1 MPRGNREATIR
12 SRISISSIHSAV
24 TAIRAASWSQPCA
37 NSDRTTQTSLL
48 AREGLIF
55 HRLRGQ
61 VLVTKSWRTW
71 TMCSWAYG
79 VQSYGRRSS
88 GLTACSNPTP
98 MHLVGV
104 SLTSAVTKSSPHSQ
118 SKIEEAIVVL
128 GCAARQPPHVRYT
141 RLPTYCV
148 ASGRCHGLKPSIGM
162 LLAMGCIA
170 ALSDGNRTRRNEIA
184 TR

>member
-1 MPRGNREATIR
+1 MRQQYGPGSPFRPFTQQSQLYVQLHGVNRVPIVIELHR
-12 SRISISSIHSAV
+12 HRC
-24 TAIRAASWSQPCA
+24 W
-37 NSDRTTQTSLL
+37 
-48 AREGLIF
+48 REK
-55 HRLRGQ
+55 
-61 VLVTKSWRTW
+61 VW